1 MLKKIA
7 IPLLLLIIG
16 ILVYLMAIETIER
29 TLFSQQKIMRIDSDP
44 FLKKSLSYLTPEDIK
59 NLTLKYKIQLAQ
71 LDQLKSNTIAL
82 ITFSGLLL
90 ISFIAFKPNFSVNK
104 FDGLTLMVSY
114 ILMIFT
120 LFTIF
125 KIFIDGQFEDG
136 QNATSSIRT
145 TTEIILLVISPL
157 IFYTTLKMNKFEISR
172 NMHQEK
178 WITNLALVLFVI
190 TGLIAIVTGIGILST
205 PDVSK
210 FTS

>member
-16 ILVYLMAIETIER
+16 ILVYLMASETIER
-29 TLFSQQKIMRIDSDP
+29 TLFSQQKIMRIDNDP
-44 FLKKSLSYLTPEDIK
+44 FLKKSLSYLSNEDIK
-59 NLTLKYKIQLAQ
+59 NLRLTYKVQLAQ
-71 LDQLKSNTIAL
+71 LDQLKSYTIAL
-82 ITFSGLLL
+82 ITFCGLLL
-90 ISFIAFKPNFSVNK
+90 ISFITFKPNYSVKK

-114 ILMIFT
+114 ILLIFI

-125 KIFIDGQFEDG
+125 KIFIDEFEDG
-136 QNATSSIRT
+136 HNATSSIRIN
-145 TTEIILLVISPL
+145 TEIILMIISPL
-157 IFYTTLKMNKFEISR
+157 IFYATLKMNKFEISK

-178 WITNLALVLFVI
+178 WITNLALVLFI
-190 TGLIAIVTGIGILST
+190 ISGLIALIIGIGILST

>member
-16 ILVYLMAIETIER
+16 ILVYLMASETIER
-29 TLFSQQKIMRIDSDP
+29 TLFSQQKIMRIDNDP
-44 FLKKSLSYLTPEDIK
+44 FLKKSLSYLSNEDIK
-59 NLTLKYKIQLAQ
+59 NLRLTYKVQLAQ
-71 LDQLKSNTIAL
+71 LDQLKSYTIAL
-82 ITFSGLLL
+82 ITFCGLLL
-90 ISFIAFKPNFSVNK
+90 ISFITFKPNYSVKK

-114 ILMIFT
+114 ILLIFI

-125 KIFIDGQFEDG
+125 KIFIDEFEDG
-136 QNATSSIRT
+136 HNATSSIRIN
-145 TTEIILLVISPL
+145 TEIILMIISPL
-157 IFYTTLKMNKFEISR
+157 IFYATLKMNKFEISK

-178 WITNLALVLFVI
+178 WITNLALILFI
-190 TGLIAIVTGIGILST
+190 ISGLIALIIGIGILST

>member
-16 ILVYLMAIETIER
+16 ILVYLMASETIER
-29 TLFSQQKIMRIDSDP
+29 TLFSQQKIMRIDNDP
-44 FLKKSLSYLTPEDIK
+44 FLKKSLSYLSNEDIK
-59 NLTLKYKIQLAQ
+59 NLRLTYKVQLAQ
-71 LDQLKSNTIAL
+71 LDQLKSYTIAL
-82 ITFSGLLL
+82 ITFCGLLL
-90 ISFIAFKPNFSVNK
+90 ISFITFKPNYSVKK

-114 ILMIFT
+114 ILLIFI

-125 KIFIDGQFEDG
+125 KIFIDEFEDG
-136 QNATSSIRT
+136 HNATSSIRIN
-145 TTEIILLVISPL
+145 TEIILMIISPL
-157 IFYTTLKMNKFEISR
+157 IFYATLKMNKFEISK

-178 WITNLALVLFVI
+178 WITNLASVLFI
-190 TGLIAIVTGIGILST
+190 ISGLIALIIGIGILST

>member
-16 ILVYLMAIETIER
+16 LLVYLMASETIER
-29 TLFSQQKIMRIDSDP
+29 TLFSQQKIMRIDNDP
-44 FLKKSLSYLTPEDIK
+44 FLKKSLSYLSNEDIK
-59 NLTLKYKIQLAQ
+59 NLRLTYKVQLAQ
-71 LDQLKSNTIAL
+71 LDQLKSYTIAL
-82 ITFSGLLL
+82 ITFCGLLL
-90 ISFIAFKPNFSVNK
+90 ISFITFKPNYSVKK

-114 ILMIFT
+114 ILLIFI

-125 KIFIDGQFEDG
+125 KIFIDEFEDG
-136 QNATSSIRT
+136 HNATSSIRIN
-145 TTEIILLVISPL
+145 TEIILMIISPL
-157 IFYTTLKMNKFEISR
+157 IFYATLKMNKFEISK

-178 WITNLALVLFVI
+178 WITNLALVLFI
-190 TGLIAIVTGIGILST
+190 ISGLIALIIGFGILST

>member
-16 ILVYLMAIETIER
+16 ILVYLMAAETIER
-29 TLFSQQKIMRIDSDP
+29 TLFSQQKIMRIDNDP
-44 FLKKSLSYLTPEDIK
+44 FLKKSLSYLSNEDIK
-59 NLTLKYKIQLAQ
+59 NLRLTYKIQLAQ
-71 LDQLKSNTIAL
+71 LDQLRSYTIAL

-90 ISFIAFKPNFSVNK
+90 ISFITFKSNYSINK

-114 ILMIFT
+114 ILLIFT

-125 KIFIDGQFEDG
+125 KIFIDEFEDG
-136 QNATSSIRT
+136 HNATSSIRIN
-145 TTEIILLVISPL
+145 TEIIILIISPL
-157 IFYTTLKMNKFEISR
+157 IFYAALKMNKFEIIK

-178 WITNLALVLFVI
+178 WISNLALVLFVI
-190 TGLIAIVTGIGILST
+190 TGLIALVIGIGILST

>member
-1 MLKKIA
+1 MVKKIA

-16 ILVYLMAIETIER
+16 ILVYLMATETIER
-29 TLFSQQKIMRIDSDP
+29 TILSQQKFMSIESDP
-44 FLKKSLSYLTPEDIK
+44 FLKKSLSYLSKEDIE

-71 LDQLKSNTIAL
+71 LDQLKSYTIAL
-82 ITFSGLLL
+82 ISFSGLLL
-90 ISFIAFKPNFSVNK
+90 IFFIAFKPNFSVNK
-104 FDGLTLMVSY
+104 IDGLTLMVSH
-114 ILMIFT
+114 ILLIFT

-136 QNATSSIRT
+136 HNATSSIRIN
-145 TTEIILLVISPL
+145 TEIILLIISPL
-157 IFYTTLKMNKFEISR
+157 IFYATLKMNKFEISK

-178 WITNLALVLFVI
+178 WITKLAVVLFVI
-190 TGLIAIVTGIGILST
+190 TGLIALVIGIGILST

>member
-16 ILVYLMAIETIER
+16 ILVYLMASETIER

-44 FLKKSLSYLTPEDIK
+44 FLKKSLSYLSKEDIN
-59 NLTLKYKIQLAQ
+59 NLTLTYKIQLAQ
-71 LDQLKSNTIAL
+71 LDQLKSYTNAL
-82 ITFSGLLL
+82 ITLSGLLL
-90 ISFIAFKPNFSVNK
+90 IFFITFKPNFSVNK

-114 ILMIFT
+114 ILLIFS

-125 KIFIDGQFEDG
+125 KIFIDEFEDG
-136 QNATSSIRT
+136 HNATSSIRIN
-145 TTEIILLVISPL
+145 TEIILLIISPL
-157 IFYTTLKMNKFEISR
+157 IFYAALKMNKFEISK

-178 WITNLALVLFVI
+178 WITNLALVLFLI
-190 TGLIAIVTGIGILST
+190 TGLIALVIGIGILST

>member
-16 ILVYLMAIETIER
+16 LLVYLMASETIER
-29 TLFSQQKIMRIDSDP
+29 TLFSQQKIMRIDNDP
-44 FLKKSLSYLTPEDIK
+44 FLKKSLSYLSNEDIK
-59 NLTLKYKIQLAQ
+59 NLRLTYKVQLAQ
-71 LDQLKSNTIAL
+71 LDQLKSYTIAL
-82 ITFSGLLL
+82 ITFCGLLL
-90 ISFIAFKPNFSVNK
+90 ISFITFKPNYSVKK

-114 ILMIFT
+114 ILLIFI

-125 KIFIDGQFEDG
+125 KIFIDEFEDG
-136 QNATSSIRT
+136 HNATSSIRIN
-145 TTEIILLVISPL
+145 TEIILMIISPL
-157 IFYTTLKMNKFEISR
+157 IFYATLKMNKFEISK

-178 WITNLALVLFVI
+178 WITNLALILFI
-190 TGLIAIVTGIGILST
+190 ISGLIALIIGIGILST